1 MKNKILEMLKL
12 QDKMNNSV
20 NPDWRTSNYTW
31 TDAIMMEAMEAI
43 EHEGTWKWWKKQEPN
58 IEQAKME
65 LVDIW
70 HFALSNAMVAT
81 RDDMTLEQLADDLA
95 THIKKE
101 QWQSE
106 IHISFVD
113 YMRQVVATAANG
125 AFSAPSF
132 FLAMH
137 KIGLSFDDLY
147 IQYIAKNCLN
157 LFRQANGYKE
167 GTYIK
172 IWGLEEDNVHLT
184 RFLHTHPEIQGDNF
198 YQDLYQLLTDDYY
211 YYSGK

>member
-20 NPDWRTSNYTW
+20 NPNWRTANYTW
-31 TDAIMMEAMEAI
+31 TDAIMVEAVEAI
-43 EHEGTWKWWKKQEPN
+43 EHFGWKWWKNQEPD

-81 RDDMTLEQLADDLA
+81 HDNMTLEQLADDLA

-101 QWQSE
+101 KWQSE

-125 AFSAPSF
+125 GFSAPSF
-132 FLAMH
+132 FFAMH

-157 LFRQANGYKE
+157 SFRQANGYKE

-172 IWGLEEDNVHLT
+172 IWNNEEDNIHL
-184 RFLHTHPEIQGDNF
+184 LQIINNHPEIQGDNF
-198 YQDLYQLLTDDYY
+198 FPELYKKLTECYHANID
-211 YYSGK
+211 K